1 MLTKIL
7 VTEDSPT
14 VLAMVKELLETKGY
28 RVVTAENG
36 QQAVK
41 MAKAEKPQLAL
52 LDTCLPDMNGHELC
66 RKIKKI
72 KGAKTRVVI
81 YTGQIDAV
89 DAEKALKAGAD
100 DYVVKTADFVLLME
114 AIQKLS

>member
-14 VLAMVKELLETKGY
+14 VLAMVKELLEAKGY
-28 RVVTAENG
+28 QVVTAENG
-36 QQAVK
+36 QQAVE

-52 LDTCLPDMNGHELC
+52 LDTCLPDMNGHDLC

-81 YTGQIDAV
+81 YTGQVDAV

-100 DYVVKTADFVLLME
+100 DYVVKTADFALLMD

>member
-1 MLTKIL
+1 MTTKIL

-14 VLAMVKELLETKGY
+14 VLAMVKELLETRGY
-28 RVVTAENG
+28 QVVTAENG
-36 QQAVK
+36 QQAVE

-52 LDTCLPDMNGHELC
+52 LDTCLPDMNGHDLC

-81 YTGQIDAV
+81 YTGQVDAV